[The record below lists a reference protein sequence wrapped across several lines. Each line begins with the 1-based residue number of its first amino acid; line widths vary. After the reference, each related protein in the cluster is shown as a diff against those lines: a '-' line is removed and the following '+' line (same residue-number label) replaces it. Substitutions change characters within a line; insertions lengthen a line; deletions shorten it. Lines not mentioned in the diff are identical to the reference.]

1 MKINT
6 TAPDDDKYLQI
17 LSDIAKK
24 PKTLHYA
31 GSLPADRIP
40 SVAIVGTRKPT
51 AYGREVTHR
60 FAFELASRGV
70 VIVSGLA
77 LGVDAIA
84 HKAALE
90 ANGTTIAVLG
100 NGLPAIYPAAHANLA
115 KDIIATGGAVI
126 SEYGEYEKAR
136 PHYFLERNRLVS
148 GLADVIL
155 ITEAAARSGTLN
167 TAGHALDQGKDIFVI
182 PGNIT
187 SPMSLGCNQLL
198 KQGAIPATS
207 PEDIL
212 ELLLPTNDANKN
224 APRTLPQGSTPL
236 ETAVITAIA
245 SGIQDG
251 DAIQSELKVSAT
263 ELSTAL
269 TMLELSGAIRA
280 LGANRWT
287 LR

>member
-6 TAPDDDKYLQI
+6 ISPDDSKYLQM
-17 LSDIAKK
+17 LNDIAKK
-24 PKTLHYA
+24 PKKLHYA
-31 GSLPADRIP
+31 GILPKERRP

-51 AYGREVTHR
+51 PYGREVTQR

-90 ANGTTIAVLG
+90 AGGTTIAVLG
-100 NGLPAIYPAAHANLA
+100 NGLPTIYPAAHANLA
-115 KDIIATGGAVI
+115 KEIISSRGAII
-126 SEYGEYEKAR
+126 SEYDEYEKAR

-148 GLADVIL
+148 GLADIVL

-167 TAGHALDQGKDIFVI
+167 TAGHALEQGRDIFVI

-198 KQGAIPATS
+198 KQGAMPATS

-212 ELLLPTNDANKN
+212 EILNLTDTLND
-224 APRTLPQGSTPL
+224 APRTLPRGSTPL

-245 SGIQDG
+245 GGIQDG
-251 DAIQSELKVSAT
+251 DAIQAELEVSAT
-263 ELSTAL
+263 ELSAAL
-269 TMLELSGAIRA
+269 TMLELSSAIKA